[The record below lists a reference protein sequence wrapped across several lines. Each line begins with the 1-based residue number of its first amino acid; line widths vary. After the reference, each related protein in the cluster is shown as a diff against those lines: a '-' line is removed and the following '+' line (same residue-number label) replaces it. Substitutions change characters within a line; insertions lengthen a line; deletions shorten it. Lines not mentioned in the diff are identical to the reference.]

1 MFKRIIII
9 SVGATFAIFCVIN
22 AFITLFERN
31 PATLHLTK
39 ILQIGYAAINVA
51 LTPFGIAGIIGGYAR
66 KKSLIRAFITYQWWL
81 ATFIVIGIN
90 VFNIALARNKGDF
103 IRRCQND
110 LAKVQPNSDFSARC
124 SAIADG
130 AESAAFIDAC
140 LQGGIMLFLGILLLI
155 VGLRECNSISSQEDH
170 KNLLEKAYFDKN
182 VDKMDETENLGDRLS
197 PKTRNV
203 NINGG
208 GNIDTFVYDS
218 GRYPPTNV
226 TNIKRQ
232 PSSPIQAATA
242 GVNLARRPTNE
253 NTINSVQ
260 YSGLRRNPTDPR
272 NQTFIPQSYKGLNR
286 NPTIPGN
293 VPQKTLARYPIN
305 ESVTNV
311 TRKPTIGNVYT
322 SRNYVGPLQPTPTQP
337 TYPTMS
343 LQRSPTTVNIPPPS
357 YVTQVMIPPPQPTLM
372 NVQNFAPITEVNDYS
387 NYNDSDYSNYGGDY
401 VRKPYNSP
409 TKTTAPYLTRVAMIQ

>member
-1 MFKRIIII
+1 
-9 SVGATFAIFCVIN
+9 
-22 AFITLFERN
+22 
-31 PATLHLTK
+31 LHLTK
-39 ILQIGYAAINVA
+39 ILQIGYAAINLA

-90 VFNIALARNKGDF
+90 VFNIAFARNKGDF

-124 SAIADG
+124 SAIANG

-140 LQGGIMLFLGILLLI
+140 LQGGIMLFLGVLLLI
-155 VGLRECNSISSQEDH
+155 VGLRECNSISSQEDN
-170 KNLLEKAYFDKN
+170 KNLLEKANFDKN
-182 VDKMDETENLGDRLS
+182 VDKMNEIENLG
-197 PKTRNV
+197 RNV

-232 PSSPIQAATA
+232 PSSATA

-272 NQTFIPQSYKGLNR
+272 NPTFIPQSYKGLNS

-311 TRKPTIGNVYT
+311 TRKPTIGNVYA
-322 SRNYVGPLQPTPTQP
+322 SRNYVGPLQPTQP

-343 LQRSPTTVNIPPPS
+343 LQRSPTTVIPPPS
-357 YVTQVMIPPPQPTLM
+357 YVTQLMIPPPKPTLM

-387 NYNDSDYSNYGGDY
+387 NYNNDSDYSNYGGDY